1 MKPTQDRPPLFE
13 ACNFERL
20 KAFENENE
28 LKELGV
34 LSAFGSVYVRKRNFD
49 LLLKAR
55 KIWQGA
61 QVRLT
66 LDEEDRL
73 SRLMTRLTDLWV
85 KWTDDERE
93 RFYYYY
99 LDPSQ
104 QPSTQRPRSP
114 LHMQDKLDIP
124 QGMEKMSRR
133 GWKPHLYQS
142 RAVNFSLSCERVILA
157 LEMGLGKTL
166 CALLIFHALKQR
178 KAIKQA
184 IITAPKS
191 AHESWVK
198 HLELLSD
205 ATYEITTDYSKI
217 KRENAYTKFYYEQ
230 IEILI
235 VTQQAIANDFRYF
248 NQIMRDKTDIMIFA
262 DEVHKY
268 KSKDSAMG
276 RAFEMLSKKAC
287 RVVGLTGTPKPNK
300 VKDFYYVIDRV
311 APEALNTYQDFVSKY
326 TYRTYDQYSSLHG
339 MKYEAGALRADR
351 LKDLYEALEK
361 VLFVRTATDEDAM
374 LDLPARLDLAPRLH
388 MDTLQE
394 SIVKGLVTAQ
404 AERELNSSQREKALR
419 GELDKIA
426 LYCAEGATAT
436 AQALG
441 IRIEQTAITPAIY
454 SESFSIDHPHYESP
468 KVGFIADSVAS
479 HCEAGGSCVVFCE
492 YIQGLDCMKQA
503 LIRRGLKET
512 EIDVYTGATNAKKR
526 KLAIDRLNRG
536 ESKVLLGQTKALET
550 GANLQERANFVAHLS
565 TPWSPDTLTQ
575 STARVYRQ
583 GQQNKVT
590 VLRPSANALE
600 EAKNKALTKK
610 IMQSAGLIGSL
621 YDSDKAVIETSSDPR
636 VRKAQDMLLK
646 RGSYSYDIIQDLLNL
661 KG

>member
-34 LSAFGSVYVRKRNFD
+34 LNALGSVYVRKRNFD

-73 SRLMTRLTDLWV
+73 SRMMTRLTDLWV

-104 QPSTQRPRSP
+104 QPSTERPRSP

-124 QGMEKMSRR
+124 QGMEKMSLR

-178 KAIKQA
+178 NAIKQA

-205 ATYEITTDYSKI
+205 ATYEITTDYNKI

-235 VTQQAIANDFRYF
+235 VTQQALANDFRYF
-248 NQIMRDKTDIMIFA
+248 NQIMRDKKDIMIFA

-268 KSKDSAMG
+268 KAKDSAMG

-326 TYRTYDQYSSLHG
+326 TYRTYDQYSSLYG

-351 LKDLYEALEK
+351 LKDLYQALER

-388 MDTLQE
+388 MDALQE

-454 SESFSIDHPHYESP
+454 SESFSIDHPYYESP

-512 EIDVYTGATNAKKR
+512 EIDVYTGATNAKQR
-526 KLAIDRLNRG
+526 KLATDRLNSG

-550 GANLQERANFVAHLS
+550 GANLQERADFVAHLS

-610 IMQSAGLIGSL
+610 IMESAGLIGSL